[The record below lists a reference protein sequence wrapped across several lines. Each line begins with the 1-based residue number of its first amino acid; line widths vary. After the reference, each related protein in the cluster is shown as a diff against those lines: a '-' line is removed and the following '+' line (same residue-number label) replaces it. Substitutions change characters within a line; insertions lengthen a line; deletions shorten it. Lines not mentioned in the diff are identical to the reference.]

1 MSAITASL
9 GGQSAGPQV
18 DPLTRTI
25 DTRNYQVKV
34 AIDLGLWSVAF
45 NTVEEMHSLLAK
57 KRPTQTQLVS
67 YYQSMSKI
75 LLMSSHPQQRQV
87 FHAACLLKH
96 LNLLSSAASAETMRA
111 AADQTT
117 LAVLAASVSDAL
129 AAAAVETQLLAGDA
143 EGASIDFAAEKSAR
157 LVQLTGSGSVPTPQ
171 SLMSDLISKDV
182 VSLASEEVRKLF
194 AVLTEDSS
202 TKEAGWLNSRVPE
215 LISQIS
221 RESSSQYLAGISRLA
236 IVKITKDMQS
246 MYSCVRFER
255 FESATKDIMPMDES
269 VRLLGQLKRTEQ
281 TDVSIDYQ
289 SHTISFGSSPSA
301 SSGVSSLNSAIAVI
315 RDAAAKICAKKSD
328 NSILKKAHA
337 ILFDE
342 DAFFARLEKDRR
354 RCEDRRNAS
363 DARKEALENEHIR
376 KAQELAD
383 QLQRAEEERLEAD
396 ARARAAEAAR
406 KELEAKKREEEL
418 VKAKAIVEKMAAFGG
433 AGEAGALTDE
443 QLVSLGTEKLEQ
455 MQKDQFAKE
464 RQDRISKRRN
474 ESRRLEHTARLLR
487 TAENEKIA
495 EWSATVHA
503 ADKQEFS
510 QMAEEKAQEWRQA
523 AEAKKASVNALL
535 PFSSVLTCWKS
546 IKVDEFN
553 HKLALKAEERRI
565 RLAAKAALSK
575 QNSGEDLE
583 SDVAPTSNLSRDE
596 FKEMAKSLPS
606 WKDASPQPESDNE

>member
-1 MSAITASL
+1 
-9 GGQSAGPQV
+9 
-18 DPLTRTI
+18 
-25 DTRNYQVKV
+25 
-34 AIDLGLWSVAF
+34 
-45 NTVEEMHSLLAK
+45 MHSLLAK

-67 YYQSMSKI
+67 YYQSLSKI
-75 LLMSSHPQQRQV
+75 LLMSSHPTQRQL
-87 FHAACLLKH
+87 FHAACLLKL
-96 LNLLSSAASAETMRA
+96 LNLVSSTASAATIRA
-111 AADQTT
+111 AADRTT

-157 LVQLTGSGSVPTPQ
+157 LVQLTGSGGVPTPQ
-171 SLMSDLISKDV
+171 SLMSDLISKDI

-202 TKEAGWLNSRVPE
+202 TKEAGWINAKFPQ

-221 RESSSQYLAGISRLA
+221 QETSSQYLAGISRLA

-255 FESATKDIMPMDES
+255 FESATKDIMPMNES

-281 TDVSIDYQ
+281 IDVSIDYH
-289 SHTISFGSSPSA
+289 SRTVSFGSSPSA

-315 RDAAAKICAKKSD
+315 RDAAARIHAKKSE
-328 NSILKKAHA
+328 NSILEKAHA
-337 ILFDE
+337 ILLDE

-363 DARKEALENEHIR
+363 DARNEALENEHVR
-376 KAQELAD
+376 KAHELAD
-383 QLQRAEEERLEAD
+383 QLHRAEEERLEAD

-406 KELEAKKREEEL
+406 KEREAKKREEQL

-443 QLVSLGTEKLEQ
+443 QLVSLGTEKLELL
-455 MQKDQFAKE
+455 QKDQFAKE

-487 TAENEKIA
+487 TAENEKIV
-495 EWSATVHA
+495 EWSVTVHGE
-503 ADKQEFS
+503 DKQEFS
-510 QMAEEKAQEWRQA
+510 QIAEGKAQEWRQA
-523 AEAKKASVNALL
+523 AEAKKASIKALV
-535 PFSSVLTCWKS
+535 PFSSVLMFWKS
-546 IKVDEFN
+546 TKVDEFN

-565 RLAAKAALSK
+565 ISLAAKAALSK
-575 QNSGEDLE
+575 QNSDKDLE
-583 SDVAPTSNLSRDE
+583 SDVAPTSILSREE

-606 WKDASPQPESDNE
+606 WKDATPQPESDNE